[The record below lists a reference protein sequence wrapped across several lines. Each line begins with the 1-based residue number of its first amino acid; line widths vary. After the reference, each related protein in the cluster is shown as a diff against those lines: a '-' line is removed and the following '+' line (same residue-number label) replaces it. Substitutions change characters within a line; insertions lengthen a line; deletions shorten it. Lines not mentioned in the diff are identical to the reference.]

1 MSKTSEPG
9 RSVGRSLLCNA
20 GHELRVTRR
29 CVIEDLGCEPDAT
42 FAELLAYEIVQAF
55 CAERHNKL
63 HGTNT
68 VGPAAGAKTA
78 TVLRRG
84 NDHRGATWYDESEG
98 VVWLCGYAR
107 HRSGEPD
114 DAFPYLQSLIAA
126 DRLLP
131 DEDDDVALI
140 EDRAERFALVV
151 EPQSQALLAEARND
165 PGVEKRAM
173 IGTTQPVSLL
183 VYIVETLEETFV
195 ALTGTSDVAQIQVLL
210 VALYPTRAFDDW
222 EYADALPTRSL
233 DLAAGEFCLSI
244 LHELQSEAG
253 P

>member
-1 MSKTSEPG
+1 MTEPSEPG
-9 RSVGRSLLCNA
+9 RSVGRSLLCEA

-29 CVIEDLGCEPDAT
+29 CVSEDLGHEPDAT
-42 FAELLAYEIVQAF
+42 FAELLAYDIVQAF
-55 CAERHNKL
+55 CAERHNKVR
-63 HGTNT
+63 GSNT

-84 NDHRGATWYDESEG
+84 NDHRGATWYDESEN

-114 DAFPYLQSLIAA
+114 DAFPYFQSLIVA

-140 EDRAERFALVV
+140 EDRADRFALVV
-151 EPQSQALLAEARND
+151 GPESEALLAEARND
-165 PGVEKRAM
+165 PGVEKRAL
-173 IGTTQPVSLL
+173 IGTTQPVGLL
-183 VYIVETLEETFV
+183 VHVVETLEETFV
-195 ALTGTSDVAQIQVLL
+195 ALTGTSDIAQIQVLL
-210 VALYPTRAFDDW
+210 VALYPTRAFEDW

-233 DLAAGEFCLSI
+233 DHAAGEFCLKI
-244 LHELQSEAG
+244 LHEPEPDADS
-253 P
+253 